1 MELNKSKV
9 SYRNEAMHNYMVI
22 ETSDIESTNFRE
34 KMITENDITGILST
48 KITKINSDTVFMYD
62 ISSMQSL
69 AVLYEKKTYSA
80 SDIDNILES
89 LYRTVKNMAPYF
101 LDVNNLIVDKDLIFM
116 NMENGNISFS
126 YNPYFSKP
134 ITKQLEELS
143 RYLMDKVDYSN
154 KEATYKVFML
164 NQKVL
169 GEGFV
174 IDNLAS
180 LFEEKSAKEE
190 NKNIF
195 YEEVAQ
201 EDYLNDDVTHINIKD
216 DYKEKKTLSGFLT
229 DIKNKFTYKKVKEQA
244 VVCETKT
251 VYKAIG
257 EQNYVSNNEED
268 MYMGQTVLLSETKTN
283 VISFKPDKP
292 YFDEFELEQ
301 NSIVIGKMEEKVD
314 VVIKDPSVSRIH
326 AKCER
331 EGDRFFIEDLNTT
344 NGTYLDNKRMVP
356 YKMEEIFDGS
366 RIRFGQVGYC
376 VVIR

>member
-89 LYRTVKNMAPYF
+89 LYRTVKNMEPYF

-143 RYLMDKVDYSN
+143 RHLMDKVDYSN

-201 EDYLNDDVTHINIKD
+201 EDDLNDNVTHINIKD
-216 DYKEKKTLSGFLT
+216 DYKGKKTLSGFLT

-257 EQNYVSNNEED
+257 EQNNVSNNEED

>member
-89 LYRTVKNMAPYF
+89 LYRTVKNMEPYF

-134 ITKQLEELS
+134 INKQLEELS

>member
-89 LYRTVKNMAPYF
+89 LYRTVKNMEPYF

-301 NSIVIGKMEEKVD
+301 NSIVIGKMEGKVD

>member
-89 LYRTVKNMAPYF
+89 LYRTVKNMEPYF

-143 RYLMDKVDYSN
+143 RYLMDKVDYSS

-201 EDYLNDDVTHINIKD
+201 EDDLNDDVTHINIKD

>member
-134 ITKQLEELS
+134 INKQLEELS

-344 NGTYLDNKRMVP
+344 NRTYLDNKRMVP

>member
-34 KMITENDITGILST
+34 KMITENDITCILST
-48 KITKINSDTVFMYD
+48 MITIIKSDTVFLYD

-257 EQNYVSNNEED
+257 EQNYVSYNEED

-366 RIRFGQVGYC
+366 RIRFGQVGFC

>member
-89 LYRTVKNMAPYF
+89 LYRTVKNMEPYF

-143 RYLMDKVDYSN
+143 RYLMDKVDYSS

-201 EDYLNDDVTHINIKD
+201 EDDLNDDVTHINIKE

-257 EQNYVSNNEED
+257 EQDNVSNNEED
-268 MYMGQTVLLSETKTN
+268 MYIGQTVLLSETKTN

>member
-89 LYRTVKNMAPYF
+89 LYRTVKNMEPYF

-143 RYLMDKVDYSN
+143 RYLMDKVDYSS

-201 EDYLNDDVTHINIKD
+201 EDDLNDDVTHINIKD

-257 EQNYVSNNEED
+257 EQDNVSNNEED
-268 MYMGQTVLLSETKTN
+268 MYIGQTVLLSETKTN

>member
-89 LYRTVKNMAPYF
+89 LYRTVKNMEPYF

-134 ITKQLEELS
+134 INKQLEELS
-143 RYLMDKVDYSN
+143 RYLMDKVDYSS

-201 EDYLNDDVTHINIKD
+201 EDDLNDDVTHINIKE

-257 EQNYVSNNEED
+257 EQDNVSNNEED
-268 MYMGQTVLLSETKTN
+268 MYIGQTVLLSETKTN

>member
-89 LYRTVKNMAPYF
+89 LYRTVKNMEPYF

-143 RYLMDKVDYSN
+143 RYLMDKVDYSS

-257 EQNYVSNNEED
+257 EQDNVSNNEED
-268 MYMGQTVLLSETKTN
+268 MYIGQTVLLSETKTN